1 MSDPVPSIPPVPFD
15 YTARDYSTIR
25 SRLIEQV
32 RGRIPGWT
40 GYADPSDFGLA
51 LIEAVSYA
59 ADGLH
64 YYLDRVANEA
74 YISSAVRPESVREAA
89 RIMGYRPARSSGAQ
103 VMLRFF
109 NTTNKNITV
118 YPGTRCQTAVVN
130 DITSSPV
137 YFETTNPAEGT
148 VVPAQDFAEIPATE
162 GVTYKGDD
170 GTGEILGVS
179 NGYGWMSF
187 TLPRAPILHGHV
199 QVFITYADNWTVEWT
214 QVEDIRSARA
224 NDNVFQVEQFP
235 GQPVRI
241 KFGNGNSGAVPPV
254 GAIIKS
260 RYRVGG
266 GTVGNVDAGTI
277 TVVSDDVSMIGLT
290 VTNDEAAYGGSE
302 EESLA
307 SIRSNVRLPSLASS
321 DRASSLTDFER
332 LALTVAG
339 VGKSRAYT
347 SEGVITVAV
356 GPVVDGTSRPGLA
369 TFVKTA
375 TVTNKALTSN
385 VATLT
390 TASAHGFSAGDVVA
404 VTGVDAVFNGTAI
417 TIATTPTAT
426 TFTYAKT
433 NANVTSAASTGTVTR
448 TTEAMS
454 AAFASGS
461 PTSVLGAVQKKLSD
475 SAYSGAYVTTRVA
488 EYVRIFVKATITVP
502 SSLSESSRTE
512 ITERMLSA
520 FSYQNLSLGQEIT
533 PFQVQRLFAAAPG
546 VVDVSLDQ
554 FTANPNTALG
564 GWSTLVETVSLA
576 DYQVGFIDS
585 NDPTIVQFVTS

>member
-1 MSDPVPSIPPVPFD
+1 MSEPVPSVPPVPFD

-25 SRLIEQV
+25 ARLIEQV

-40 GYADPSDFGLA
+40 GYTDPSDFGLA
-51 LIEAVSYA
+51 LIEALSYA

-64 YYLDRVANEA
+64 YYLDRIANEA

-89 RIMGYRPARSSGAQ
+89 RIMGYRPSRASSAQ

-109 NTTNKNITV
+109 NTTNNNITV

-130 DITSSPV
+130 DVTSSPI
-137 YFETTNPAEGT
+137 YFETTNPTEGT
-148 VVPAQDFAEIPATE
+148 VVGAQDYADIPATE

-187 TLPRAPILHGHV
+187 TLPRAPVLHGYV
-199 QVFITYADNWTVEWT
+199 QVFITYSDNWTVEWT
-214 QVEDIRSARA
+214 QVEDIRAARA

-254 GAIIKS
+254 GSIIKVV
-260 RYRVGG
+260 YRVGG
-266 GTVGNVDAGTI
+266 GLVGNVDADTI
-277 TVVSDDVSMIGLT
+277 TVISDDVSLIGLT
-290 VTNDEAAYGGSE
+290 VTNDEPAYGGAE

-307 SIRSNVRLPSLASS
+307 SIRSNVRLPTLASS
-321 DRASSLTDFER
+321 DRASSLSDFER

-347 SEGVITVAV
+347 SDGVITVAV
-356 GPVVDGTSRPGLA
+356 SPVADGTSRPGLA

-375 TVTNKALTSN
+375 TVSNKALTSN

-390 TASAHGFSAGDVVA
+390 TSAAHGFSVGDVVVVA
-404 VTGVDAVFNGTAI
+404 GVDAVFNGEFTI
-417 TIATTPTAT
+417 TTTPTTT

-433 NANVTSAASTGTVTR
+433 NANVTSAAATGTVTR
-448 TTEAMS
+448 TTQAMS
-454 AAFASGS
+454 ESFGSGS

-475 SAYSGAYVTTRVA
+475 SAYSGAYVTSRIP
-488 EYVRIFVKATITVP
+488 EYIQIFVKATITVP

-512 ITERMLSA
+512 IKERMLKA
-520 FSYQNLSLGQEIT
+520 FSYENMSLGQQIT
-533 PFQVQRLFAAAPG
+533 PFQVQRLFASAPG
-546 VVDVSLDQ
+546 VIDVTLDQ

-576 DYQVGFIDS
+576 DYQVGWIES
-585 NDPTIVQFVTS
+585 NDPSLVQFVTS